1 MLYLVGEAIGYTIL
15 DIDGRPLWAEKP
27 GHGMHHLARQ
37 AVFPSWMKVLL
48 MYHLNFPGQHS
59 PELQL
64 TGLVYSWY
72 VRELRSQQ
80 Y

>member
-1 MLYLVGEAIGYTIL
+1 MHAISSSGRKFNKVSHLTQSVRFHIVDLALLY
-15 DIDGRPLWAEKP
+15 W
-27 GHGMHHLARQ
+27 
-37 AVFPSWMKVLL
+37 
-48 MYHLNFPGQHS
+48 YHLNFPGQHS